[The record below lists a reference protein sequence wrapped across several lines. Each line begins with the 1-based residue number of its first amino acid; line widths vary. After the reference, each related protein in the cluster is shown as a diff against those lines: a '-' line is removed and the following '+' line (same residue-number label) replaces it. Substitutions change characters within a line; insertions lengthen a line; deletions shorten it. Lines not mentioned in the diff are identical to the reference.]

1 MTDLTE
7 RIQLTY
13 IHRDLIFKYGYPFE
27 RLQAALLRWHKG
39 QVFRRIRMSRFE
51 LDHLIGELSRSF
63 NDNETKG
70 DSDDVLELCE
80 HLEYAE
86 RSGDGDLGI
95 L

>member
-1 MTDLTE
+1 MSDLTE

-13 IHRDLIFKYGYPFE
+13 IHRDLILKYGYPFE
-27 RLQAALLRWHKG
+27 RLKAALLRWPKG

-63 NDNETKG
+63 NDNETKS

-86 RSGDGDLGI
+86 RTGDGELGI

>member
-1 MTDLTE
+1 
-7 RIQLTY
+7 
-13 IHRDLIFKYGYPFE
+13 
-27 RLQAALLRWHKG
+27 
-39 QVFRRIRMSRFE
+39 MSRFE

-86 RSGDGDLGI
+86 RSGDGDLVI